1 MSLKRLSA
9 GLSDGGTADRR
20 QEPAL
25 HSIKTGWTV
34 NVSPNLLFCL
44 KTAYLGLES
53 FAVPK
58 EKATFALSIILMSS
72 RWHVSTVFADW
83 WIFCIY

>member
-9 GLSDGGTADRR
+9 GLSDGKTAGRR
-20 QEPAL
+20 QETAL

-44 KTAYLGLES
+44 KTADFGL
-53 FAVPK
+53 K
-58 EKATFALSIILMSS
+58 ILP
-72 RWHVSTVFADW
+72 
-83 WIFCIY
+83 

>member
-9 GLSDGGTADRR
+9 GLSDGGRADRR

-34 NVSPNLLFCL
+34 MVSPNLLFCL
-44 KTAYLGLES
+44 KTAYFGLKVLPCQRKRLLLHCLS
-53 FAVPK
+53 F
-58 EKATFALSIILMSS
+58 
-72 RWHVSTVFADW
+72 
-83 WIFCIY
+83 